1 MAGIN
6 FMGSY
11 SGIDKS
17 MIDDIMKAEKMPL
30 VQLTNKKT
38 SITDKQNAWK
48 DINTRLNSLYE
59 KLKELEKQST
69 FTSKVATS
77 TNDKIVTMNVG
88 TGAAEGEYKIS
99 VNQLATSTSIIGNSV
114 TPPQEIDGKENTGK
128 VLDIEGNFT
137 IKNSDDKTV
146 KIEVEKGDSLQNIAK
161 KINDSLTEPVGN
173 KGEEGYKAPE
183 KIGIKATVIDGRLV
197 LTDEKT
203 GEREMQL
210 KNLGETDILSQIG
223 LVDTTKINYPED
235 GKELTH
241 EGVKITKGQQSK
253 FTINGVDVT
262 SDSNKVTG
270 VIEGVTINLHKAHA
284 PGEEDT
290 VTVSL
295 DTEKATKAVQDF
307 VDQYNSTMK
316 FIEEKMAAGD
326 PEIPGSRGTLASD
339 GALMRLH
346 SSLRNM
352 VTKAISSEEG
362 VIKDISQL
370 GVSTVDRYG
379 QLHFDSTK
387 LVNALAENPNKV
399 IDFFKGEEGKE
410 GYSSLIN
417 KQIDYYISNK
427 KDEHGRTGII
437 KSTMDSYD
445 NVIKDLN
452 RQIEN
457 FNERMERKEQYYI
470 KVFTALDVAMM
481 QAESQM
487 SWLEGQINAM
497 NGMTKKK

>member
-30 VQLTNKKT
+30 VQLANKKT

-88 TGAAEGEYKIS
+88 TGAPEGSYNIKVE
-99 VNQLATSTSIIGNSV
+99 QLATSTSIIGNKIEGLV
-114 TPPQEIDGKENTGK
+114 EGKFAKGTFAEDAFFTITNNEGKE
-128 VLDIEGNFT
+128 I
-137 IKNSDDKTV
+137 S
-146 KIEVEKGDSLQNIAK
+146 IEVSDGDSLQSIAK
-161 KINDSLTEPVGN
+161 KINDALTEPV
-173 KGEEGYKAPE
+173 EEGKTGQN
-183 KIGIKATVIDGRLV
+183 IGIKATIVDGRIV

-203 GEREMQL
+203 GERGITL
-210 KNLGETDILSQIG
+210 HGAGETLEKLG
-223 LVDTTKINYPED
+223 LDGFEGTTNN
-235 GKELTH
+235 
-241 EGVKITKGQQSK
+241 GVKAE

-262 SDSNKVTG
+262 SDSNKITD

-326 PEIPGSRGTLASD
+326 PEVPGSRGTLSGD

>member
-30 VQLTNKKT
+30 VQLANKKT

-88 TGAAEGEYKIS
+88 TGAPEGSYNIKVE
-99 VNQLATSTSIIGNSV
+99 QLATSTSIIGNKIEGLV
-114 TPPQEIDGKENTGK
+114 EGKFAKGTFAEDAFFTITNNEGKE
-128 VLDIEGNFT
+128 IR
-137 IKNSDDKTV
+137 
-146 KIEVEKGDSLQNIAK
+146 IEVSDGDSLQSIAK
-161 KINDSLTEPVGN
+161 KINDALTEPV
-173 KGEEGYKAPE
+173 EEGKTGE
-183 KIGIKATVIDGRLV
+183 NIGIKATIVDGRIV

-203 GEREMQL
+203 GERGITL
-210 KNLGETDILSQIG
+210 HGAGETLEKLG
-223 LVDTTKINYPED
+223 LDEFEGTTNN
-235 GKELTH
+235 
-241 EGVKITKGQQSK
+241 GVKAE

-284 PGEEDT
+284 PGEEDI